1 MVQNNYDMESQHSPA
16 EDHAEIIGL
25 LDKCE
30 NCGLAFP
37 ECTEMRN
44 GKQICIVQKNGTCKY
59 YLNLYLTHV
68 FF

>member
-1 MVQNNYDMESQHSPA
+1 MVQNNYDMEGGQHIPA

-25 LDKCE
+25 LEKCE

-44 GKQICIVQKNGTCKY
+44 GKQICIVKKSETSK
-59 YLNLYLTHV
+59 
-68 FF
+68 